1 MNEQSKP
8 GEITRRQFTTWLAAA
23 ASCVSLARVGM
34 GQTPSRLLRVGVSV
48 ETLSGANV
56 TDARGAYKVWA
67 QEVINRLSLKTVE
80 LVPGIFISSY
90 QMVQMIRQGTIG
102 MFGITAWEFSRVVN
116 YVDQNEVLL
125 EEDIAQGMNYVL
137 LVHNAS
143 PYKKLGDLR
152 GRQIAIHHHRH
163 MNLLSAWIGNMLAAE
178 NLPRMD
184 AFFSQQ
190 VVRDSVTQVILP
202 VFFHRMD
209 AAALLRT
216 DYETAVEMNPQLGRD
231 LHALAISPN
240 IIPTLCGFNKNC
252 NPETVKQ
259 FLSILSRSESLPSGQ
274 EIVALYQSRK
284 LVNRPTSCMN
294 LTVNM
299 LRQYERVTA
308 QPPGQR
314 KEHS

>member
-1 MNEQSKP
+1 
-8 GEITRRQFTTWLAAA
+8 
-23 ASCVSLARVGM
+23 M
-34 GQTPSRLLRVGVSV
+34 GQTPTRSLRVGVSL

-56 TDARGAYKVWA
+56 TDARGAYKVWS
-67 QEVINRLSLKTVE
+67 QEVINRLSLKAVE
-80 LVPGIFISSY
+80 LVPGIFVPSDQI
-90 QMVQMIRQGTIG
+90 VQMIRQGTVG
-102 MFGITAWEFSRVVN
+102 MFGITAWEFAKVVN
-116 YVDQNEVLL
+116 YVDPNEVLI
-125 EEDIAQGMNYVL
+125 EENIAQGMNYIL
-137 LVHNAS
+137 LVHNAG
-143 PYKKLGDLR
+143 PYKKLGDLH

-178 NLPRMD
+178 SLPRME

-190 VVRDSVTQVILP
+190 LERDSVIQVILP

-209 AAALLRT
+209 AAALLRA
-216 DYETAVEMNPQLGRD
+216 DYETAVEMNPQLGKD

-240 IIPTLCGFNKNC
+240 VIPSLCCFNKNC
-252 NPETVKQ
+252 NRESIKQ
-259 FLSILSRSESLPSGQ
+259 YLSVVSQSESLPSGQ
-274 EIVALYQSRK
+274 QIVAMYQSRK
-284 LVNRPTSCMN
+284 LVTRPASCMN